1 MWRERKRERKMGK
14 VLFFAF
20 SAVAFNMIILAVVFN
35 MIILLATLHVKV
47 FKAMSKESCRS

>member
-1 MWRERKRERKMGK
+1 MGK

-35 MIILLATLHVKV
+35 MIILLATLHVKA